1 MLKREVIIYN
11 DGRKED
17 KIIYVGEGVEHKYD
31 PQRDNIRHIY
41 SATFKYKV
49 RLKPGEAV
57 ALLKTKD
64 DVTLYPSMVK
74 VHPQTTM
81 DDIEVIKTRPKKKK
95 QESTLHNFES
105 ASSGSIYTVR
115 EVAGKYK
122 CNCPG
127 YYRSKERKCKHIKEL
142 EGK

>member
-1 MLKREVIIYN
+1 
-11 DGRKED
+11 
-17 KIIYVGEGVEHKYD
+17 
-31 PQRDNIRHIY
+31 
-41 SATFKYKV
+41 
-49 RLKPGEAV
+49 
-57 ALLKTKD
+57 
-64 DVTLYPSMVK
+64 MVK

-81 DDIEVIKTRPKKKK
+81 DDIEVIKTRSRKKK
-95 QESTLHNFES
+95 QESTLHSFES